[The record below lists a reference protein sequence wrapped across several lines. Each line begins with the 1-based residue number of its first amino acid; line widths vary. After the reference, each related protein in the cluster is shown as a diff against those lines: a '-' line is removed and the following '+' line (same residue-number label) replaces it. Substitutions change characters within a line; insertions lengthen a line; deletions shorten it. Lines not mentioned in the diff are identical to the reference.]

1 MVGKFEYNIN
11 EVLFDIVH
19 IIVKKFLNNTQVR
32 VKYSLQEFHR
42 AHYGLFN
49 HYLKRSCVLHET
61 DSYALVI
68 EMVYQEVTDMGS
80 INASDLD
87 QPTCKKM
94 LMISF
99 CVKSL

>member
-1 MVGKFEYNIN
+1 LVGKFEYNIN
-11 EVLFDIVH
+11 EDLFDIVH

-68 EMVYQEVTDMGS
+68 EIEYKVETDISS

-87 QPTCKKM
+87 QPPYDQMKK
-94 LMISF
+94 LSF
-99 CVKSL
+99 CIKSL